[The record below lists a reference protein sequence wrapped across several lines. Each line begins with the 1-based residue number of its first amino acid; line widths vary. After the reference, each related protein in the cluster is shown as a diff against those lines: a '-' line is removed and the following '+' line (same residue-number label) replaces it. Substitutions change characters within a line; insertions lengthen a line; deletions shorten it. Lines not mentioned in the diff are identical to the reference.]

1 MSAPSRD
8 SACRNAPDAAPALGP
23 SLEVRVAQKAASILG
38 NSERPNIEVD
48 KTEMAAAQRFIV
60 VIAVPRDK
68 SRPSHRSEEW
78 DDLVVQ
84 HTFATDVM
92 ADLTKGNVPA
102 AQLEALVL
110 DDVFIQDDHAGIGLS
125 SNLPAARMASAI
137 AGREMLPWH
146 CLMMSSQSI
155 PSATNSR
162 TQLTRSRVPRN
173 VSFPWQIF
181 GSATMYRPMRLVF
194 M

>member
-23 SLEVRVAQKAASILG
+23 SLEFRVAQKAASILG

-92 ADLTKGNVPA
+92 ADLTKGNVP
-102 AQLEALVL
+102 
-110 DDVFIQDDHAGIGLS
+110 
-125 SNLPAARMASAI
+125 
-137 AGREMLPWH
+137 
-146 CLMMSSQSI
+146 
-155 PSATNSR
+155 
-162 TQLTRSRVPRN
+162 
-173 VSFPWQIF
+173 
-181 GSATMYRPMRLVF
+181 
-194 M
+194 